1 MFQLKLNMLV
11 FAHKS
16 SHLHEGSGPIG
27 GMPSVGVFL
36 RVELSSVVGL
46 SPIDYTRSSYD
57 YGVSALLQTTNLSH
71 RWGFFLVRQK
81 SNWINV
87 NHLVS

>member
-46 SPIDYTRSSYD
+46 SSIDYTRRS
-57 YGVSALLQTTNLSH
+57 
-71 RWGFFLVRQK
+71 
-81 SNWINV
+81 
-87 NHLVS
+87 